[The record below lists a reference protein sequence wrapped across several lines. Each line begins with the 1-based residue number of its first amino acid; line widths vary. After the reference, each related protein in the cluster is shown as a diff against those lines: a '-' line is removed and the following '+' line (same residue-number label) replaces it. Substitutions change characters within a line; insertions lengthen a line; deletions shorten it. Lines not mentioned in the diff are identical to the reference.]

1 MQKILVFGGTGT
13 IGAHVC
19 QIFDTK
25 GWQVVIASRKQSAL
39 PEHILFDPFDDNL
52 NLSALK
58 AAGQFNAV
66 CWAQGMNCNDSVYNV
81 DTDKNIEL
89 YKANCLFIVKALN
102 ILLNENILA
111 ENARLAVISS
121 IWQNIA
127 RQDKLSYC
135 MTKSALHGLVLSAA
149 TDLARDGYLI
159 NAVLP
164 GALDT
169 PMTHQNL
176 APEQLKKII
185 DATKFNRLATLE
197 DVTNMVYFLCSPEN
211 TGITGQFIS
220 ADLGFSHVRIV

>member
-1 MQKILVFGGTGT
+1 MQRILVFGGSGT
-13 IGAHVC
+13 IGARIC
-19 QIFDTK
+19 QLFDTK
-25 GWQVVIASRKQSAL
+25 GWQVVIASRKQGSL
-39 PEHILFDPFDDNL
+39 SDHILFDPFDDNL
-52 NLSALK
+52 NLSALR
-58 AAGQFNAV
+58 AVGQFNAV

-81 DTDKNIEL
+81 DVDKNIEL
-89 YKANCLFIVKALN
+89 YKANCLFIVKTLN
-102 ILLNENILA
+102 ILLNESILA

-176 APEQLKKII
+176 EPEQLKKII
-185 DATKFNRLATLE
+185 DATKFNRLATLD
-197 DVTNMVYFLCSPEN
+197 DVANMVYFLCSPEN

>member
-19 QIFDTK
+19 QLFDTK

>member
-19 QIFDTK
+19 QLFDTK

-197 DVTNMVYFLCSPEN
+197 DVANMVYFLCSPEN